1 MELIPF
7 TSSNEIAKAARH
19 DPINQKAYIC
29 NFKHHWYTIRKIANY
44 WFNLNSMLKEPE
56 LISDTYLAVLLAQ
69 LQQEGYSIFIVDG
82 DLPQCQADVK
92 LLENPVDVKQVLA
105 SYNFKKKSLKTPR
118 AGNNEDFDDEE
129 LKKAIKISLMEND
142 LDSDSR
148 HGLFPSLA
156 YESSS
161 NKHDEPDEE
170 DEFKKAIEL
179 SLQNNN
185 NNPTTSNAQTSSA
198 EMSAEDIRKK
208 RLEFLDKS
216 KQN

>member
-1 MELIPF
+1 
-7 TSSNEIAKAARH
+7 
-19 DPINQKAYIC
+19 
-29 NFKHHWYTIRKIANY
+29 
-44 WFNLNSMLKEPE
+44 MLKEPE

-69 LQQEGYSIFIVDG
+69 LQQEGYSIFIVSG

-105 SYNFKKKSLKTPR
+105 SYNFKKKNLKAPR

-161 NKHDEPDEE
+161 NKHDESDEE

-185 NNPTTSNAQTSSA
+185 NNPTTSNAQHAQTSSA
-198 EMSAEDIRKK
+198 EMSADDIRKK
-208 RLEFLDKS
+208 RLEFLEKS